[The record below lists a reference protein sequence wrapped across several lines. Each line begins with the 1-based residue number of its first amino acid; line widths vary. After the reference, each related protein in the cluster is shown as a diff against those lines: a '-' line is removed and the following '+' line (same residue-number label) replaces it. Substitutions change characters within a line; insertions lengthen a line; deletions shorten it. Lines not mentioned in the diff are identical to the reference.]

1 MSARKASSIYLLDLE
16 KETKKLLEQLDLD
29 TPNGSGDSESELD
42 TRNNTRSHDKA
53 KHDKATTRLNSKSKL
68 GLKTSD
74 SETELSSKTISGLK
88 LQYGAKGKT
97 GSRHASDQ
105 RLFYES
111 PSSSEQDEEKST
123 SRRKVPVSSIKTK
136 SPSQAKVFSDS
147 DNSDLKEII
156 KDLQKMVNSNCSSFF
171 QSS

>member
-29 TPNGSGDSESELD
+29 TPNESGDSESELD
-42 TRNNTRSHDKA
+42 TRTKTSSHG
-53 KHDKATTRLNSKSKL
+53 KATTRLNSKSKL

-74 SETELSSKTISGLK
+74 LETDLSSKTISGLK
-88 LQYGAKGKT
+88 LQSGAKGKT
-97 GSRHASDQ
+97 GSRHASDP

-123 SRRKVPVSSIKTK
+123 GRRKVPVSSIKTK

-147 DNSDLKEII
+147 DHSDLKEII
-156 KDLQKMVNSNCSSFF
+156 RDLQKMVNSNGSSFF